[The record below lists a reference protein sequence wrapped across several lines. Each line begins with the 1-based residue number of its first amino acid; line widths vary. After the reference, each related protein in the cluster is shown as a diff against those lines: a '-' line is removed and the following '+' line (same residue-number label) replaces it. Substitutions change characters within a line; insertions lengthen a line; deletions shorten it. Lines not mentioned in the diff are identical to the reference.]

1 MAPSEKT
8 YSGGV
13 ADVGTLRRLLVHG
26 WMKRSGITMQ
36 IIDAA
41 LGKTAP
47 TTLRLFGEQ
56 QVRLDAPSSNVTAV
70 TPSSHAITTHLA
82 TMLETDHTETWLPSV
97 HNLITGL
104 AFQLLPPPPPASKL
118 LV

>member
-1 MAPSEKT
+1 
-8 YSGGV
+8 
-13 ADVGTLRRLLVHG
+13 
-26 WMKRSGITMQ
+26 MQ
-36 IIDAA
+36 IIDGA

-47 TTLRLFGEQ
+47 TTLRLFGIQ
-56 QVRLDAPSSNVTAV
+56 QVRLDAPSSNVTVV

-104 AFQLLPPPPPASKL
+104 AFQLPPPPAASKL